1 MLAVNII
8 FIKNYAGSYVTIRES
23 FQIMLPGVGIVV
35 GGIFKCLGATY
46 IHKCFCS
53 FVREASVKQRL
64 SILDIVL
71 KWISILVKK
80 DDFTSDNIDEEFILL
95 LTRVWCTI
103 FLCSLGNLKLC
114 QKVKKVNS
122 INLN

>member
-1 MLAVNII
+1 MFL
-8 FIKNYAGSYVTIRES
+8 F
-23 FQIMLPGVGIVV
+23 
-35 GGIFKCLGATY
+35 
-46 IHKCFCS
+46 
-53 FVREASVKQRL
+53 FVRETSVKQRL
-64 SILDIVL
+64 SILEIVW

-80 DDFTSDNIDEEFILL
+80 DDFTSDNTEEFILL

-122 INLN
+122 VKLH